1 MNDLLTEITSERHY
15 LLQPAAFNAY
25 RRNIMRGEDAKRG
38 EREEKRRAVARF
50 DAGQLV
56 TDCHR
61 LTDFRAYDDEWDED
75 DAPSAEADVK
85 YINILR
91 LTGPMTRGGGEC
103 SYGSLE
109 MRDELMR
116 AADRDD
122 AVGHII
128 YCRTPGGAATTLLD
142 FRKAIEYIHSKG
154 QKIYMF
160 CDGTVASGGAFLSA
174 MCDGVYAYNEDDEI
188 GSIGLYTAFFSLPNG
203 AVDAITQETYVE
215 VYADKST
222 EKNRP
227 YRDGGDEELVRKE
240 ANEYL
245 DELLAAMKADRPS
258 ILEEQMNG
266 AMFKMKDVV
275 GTIIDGICTLPELC
289 QMIYA
294 DWAVS
299 ANASVSGAASD
310 DNNQASINPN
320 SNQMK
325 EYKNIATALGYEE
338 PMASQVD
345 DMLSLQPS
353 EAEAL
358 EGKLES
364 MTESVATLTAENTTL
379 KEREVALNASLATMT
394 IERDAARKEA
404 EELRAAAAESDET
417 RVNAVRDEMQATI
430 DSMAAEKTALEEAK
444 AGVEAQ
450 LKTVSDEMATLKA
463 NADAAATKAATDM
476 AEKEQIISDLQA
488 QLAEA
493 QSGIESKVDAGE
505 SAASNGQA
513 AGASV
518 MTSAPAWDPNKSP
531 SENHAAMQAYLDE
544 QRKKVQ

>member
-1 MNDLLTEITSERHY
+1 MLRQTILSGRDVELDDAVYH
-15 LLQPAAFNAY
+15 AAVRFAH
-25 RRNIMRGEDAKRG
+25 GE
-38 EREEKRRAVARF
+38 
-50 DAGQLV
+50 LV
-56 TDCHR
+56 TDCNQ
-61 LTDFRAYDDEWDED
+61 LNGFKAVSSDWDKAESYEGGDDI
-75 DAPSAEADVK
+75 K
-85 YINILR
+85 YINMIYLDGMIFR
-91 LTGPMTRGGGEC
+91 STSTF
-103 SYGSLE
+103 
-109 MRDELMR
+109 MRNALME
-116 AADRDD
+116 AADRNDVV
-122 AVGHII
+122 AHVI
-128 YCRTPGGAATTLLD
+128 YARTPGGVVSALND
-142 FRKAIEYIHSKG
+142 FNKAFEYIHNRG
-154 QKIYMF
+154 QKVYWY
-160 CDGTVASGGAFLSA
+160 CDGPVASLGVFASA
-174 MCDGVYAYNEDDEI
+174 KTDGVYAFNGDDEM
-188 GSIGLYTAFFSLPNG
+188 GSIGIVRAGFVLPHDSVN
-203 AVDAITQETYVE
+203 AITHEKFVE
-215 VYADKST
+215 IYADKST
-222 EKNRP
+222 EKNKESREMAEGN
-227 YRDGGDEELVRKE
+227 YDATREEVNAL
-240 ANEYL
+240 L
-245 DELLAAMKADRPS
+245 DELLTNLRADRPS
-258 ILEEQMNG
+258 ILEEQMTG
-266 AMFKMKDVV
+266 AMYKMKDCV
-275 GTIIDGICTLPELC
+275 GTLIDGICTLPELC
-289 QMIYA
+289 EKIYA

-325 EYKNIATALGYEE
+325 EFKNIALALGYNE

-345 DMLSLQPS
+345 DMLSLQPQ

-379 KEREVALNASLATMT
+379 KEREVAITASLATMT
-394 IERDAARKEA
+394 IERDAARKEV
-404 EELRAAAAESDET
+404 EELRAAMAESDESK
-417 RVNAVRDEMQATI
+417 VNAVREEMQATI

-450 LKTVSDEMATLKA
+450 LKTANDEMATLKA
-463 NADAAATKAATDM
+463 NADAAATKAVTDM

-531 SENHAAMQAYLDE
+531 SENAAAMQAYLDE

>member
-1 MNDLLTEITSERHY
+1 MKQTRIELSAEKYWAI
-15 LLQPAAFNAY
+15 QPEAFGVLRQAIISGREFELENAISRAAVRFAH
-25 RRNIMRGEDAKRG
+25 GELA
-38 EREEKRRAVARF
+38 
-50 DAGQLV
+50 
-56 TDCHR
+56 TDCNQ
-61 LTDFRAYDDEWDED
+61 LTGFKAISSDWDKAESYEGGDDI
-75 DAPSAEADVK
+75 K
-85 YINILR
+85 YINMIFLDGMIFR
-91 LTGPMTRGGGEC
+91 STSTF
-103 SYGSLE
+103 
-109 MRDELMR
+109 MRNALME

-122 AVGHII
+122 VVAHII
-128 YCRTPGGAATTLLD
+128 YARTPGGVTSALND
-142 FRKAIEYIHSKG
+142 FTKAFDYIRARG
-154 QKIYMF
+154 QKVYWY
-160 CDGTVASGGAFLSA
+160 CDGFIASLGVFASA
-174 MCDGVYAYNEDDEI
+174 KSDGVFAFNGEDEM
-188 GSIGLYTAFFSLPNG
+188 GSIGVYRGGFVMPDGSVN
-203 AVDAITQETYVE
+203 AITQEKYIE
-215 VYADKST
+215 IYADKST
-222 EKNRP
+222 DKNKDV
-227 YRDGGDEELVRKE
+227 RDLADGNYDTARKE
-240 ANEYL
+240 INAHL
-245 DELLAAMKADRPS
+245 DELLTNLKADRPS
-258 ILEEQMNG
+258 ILEEQMTG
-266 AMFKMKDVV
+266 AMYKMKDVV
-275 GTIIDGICTLPELC
+275 GTLIDGICTLPELC
-289 QMIYA
+289 EKIYA

-325 EYKNIATALGYEE
+325 EFKNIALALGYNE

-345 DMLSLQPS
+345 DMLSLQPQ

-379 KEREVALNASLATMT
+379 KEREVAITASLATMT
-394 IERDAARKEA
+394 IERDAARKEV
-404 EELRAAAAESDET
+404 EELRAAMAESDESK
-417 RVNAVRDEMQATI
+417 VNAVREEMQATI

-450 LKTVSDEMATLKA
+450 LKTVNDEMATLKA
-463 NADAAATKAATDM
+463 NADEAATKAATDM

-493 QSGIESKVDAGE
+493 QSGIESRVDAGE

-531 SENHAAMQAYLDE
+531 SENAAAMQAYLDE